1 MDSPRCLVCKVA
13 FDRSPRSLRTRWL
26 PVVRFASRD
35 QNSVNQYELLPPDRF
50 AMTRCQK
57 EEDCTNVCLYCL
69 YACSGHADRDV
80 PGFLPRRVLK
90 DLKDIH
96 LRRRSARQRRSQRKT
111 QAEPDNVPKASE
123 VLGRMPTCPQ
133 GPGQKL
139 YTNDAASRSTVTIGA
154 IGAGPRK
161 RNSSANANGESTDKL
176 EWAVEKEQTANGID
190 TSAPGEGSQRR

>member
-1 MDSPRCLVCKVA
+1 MDSPRLLVCKVA

-26 PVVRFASRD
+26 PVVRFASGD

-90 DLKDIH
+90 DIH
-96 LRRRSARQRRSQRKT
+96 LRRRSARPRRSQRKT
-111 QAEPDNVPKASE
+111 QAEPDKVPKASQ

-133 GPGQKL
+133 GPGHTALHQRCR
-139 YTNDAASRSTVTIGA
+139 DAASRSTVT

-176 EWAVEKEQTANGID
+176 EWAVEKEQTAN
-190 TSAPGEGSQRR
+190 